1 MSSIFITIDCCCCLL
16 LLLLWQPIFN
26 HSYILAIGNLLWKYH
41 CIFNDGHLL
50 HFTTYTFWNFRLYH
64 RLVSMSMFMLPQS
77 FCPVSG
83 SAQVLSIHTIF
94 TTICGN
100 QKRGSES
107 ERENPSR
114 LFSLFVSV
122 REQVGGGSDWS
133 KRCITLSILSGVPS
147 VMRTQKGKSV
157 LR

>member
-1 MSSIFITIDCCCCLL
+1 MSSIFITIDCCCCLVVIIIII
-16 LLLLWQPIFN
+16 IFN